1 MIKEVIVVEG
11 KDDIAKVK
19 SAIECECIATNGF
32 AYGKKFINILK
43 KIDREKGIIIFTDP
57 DYQGEK
63 IRRELKELFPNA
75 KHAFL
80 SQEKALKDG
89 DIGIEN
95 ANKDDIIEAIKKVR
109 PTLIEKDDRF
119 TVKDMIANNLS
130 NGKDAKKR
138 REKLGNTL
146 GIGYANSKTFLLR
159 LNAFGITQE
168 EFIDALKRIDND
180 AD

>member
-1 MIKEVIVVEG
+1 
-11 KDDIAKVK
+11 
-19 SAIECECIATNGF
+19 
-32 AYGKKFINILK
+32 
-43 KIDREKGIIIFTDP
+43 
-57 DYQGEK
+57 
-63 IRRELKELFPNA
+63 
-75 KHAFL
+75 
-80 SQEKALKDG
+80 
-89 DIGIEN
+89 
-95 ANKDDIIEAIKKVR
+95 
-109 PTLIEKDDRF
+109 
-119 TVKDMIANNLS
+119 MIANNLS